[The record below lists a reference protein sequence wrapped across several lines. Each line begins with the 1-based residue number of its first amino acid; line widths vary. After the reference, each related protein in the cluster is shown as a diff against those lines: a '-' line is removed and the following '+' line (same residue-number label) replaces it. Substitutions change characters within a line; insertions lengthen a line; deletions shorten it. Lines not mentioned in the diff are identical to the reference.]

1 MSGTPILDTDGL
13 IAISTSIK
21 SKIRRN
27 LEFQLSKR
35 HRDSAICGTFGDCH
49 LGVLRRPGYINV
61 GDCSFALIAIESLM
75 VGIGIFHP

>member
-1 MSGTPILDTDGL
+1 MSGTPILDTVARL
-13 IAISTSIK
+13 TIFPPIK

-27 LEFQLSKR
+27 WEFRLSNL
-35 HRDSAICGTFGDCH
+35 HRDSGDCGTFGDCH